1 MAYRNSYF
9 SLIIED
15 TGITMKYYPPMDGG
29 ERLTIED
36 VTKYLERNRIDEYDL
51 KLISDTIKKY
61 KDEEV
66 LISRKVVYK
75 IDEYMEVMVAPDK
88 MTATAR
94 FYPPSDKGRKMSI
107 EEIYS
112 DLKNQNIVYG
122 IEDKNIESYISNPMY
137 MSQIIVANGKKPVH
151 GHDATIE
158 YKFNTDRKAKPQLN
172 ENGTVDFHRLNNIS
186 HILAG
191 DVLAVL
197 HKEDLGISGKDVYG
211 AEVKPRKVNRKVLK
225 HGSNVRLSEDETEL
239 ISLID
244 GHATLEDDRVLV
256 SNVYNVEGD
265 VDNSTGDIDYN
276 GSIFIKGNVRAGF
289 KIRAK
294 GNIEIQGVVEGS
306 VIIAYGDIIIHSG
319 IQGMGRCQIVAG
331 GNLVSKFI
339 ENTHISVNGYIETDN
354 ILHSEVSARGDIFVR
369 GKKGSIIGGNVR
381 STTLIEAACIGSP
394 MGTTTCVEVGS
405 DLVILDKVNKLKK
418 EIDEKNKE
426 KIETTQNI
434 AILKKQAEKG
444 KKEKIPLIKLNA
456 QKLLEL
462 DKEIET
468 LSLFYEK
475 GLSQLKENT
484 DARINID
491 KIIYQGCKVTISG
504 NYILVN
510 ESLSRCSYRKEKSE
524 IKAFPL

>member
-9 SLIIED
+9 SLIISD
-15 TGITMKYYPPMDGG
+15 TGIMMKYYPPEDGG
-29 ERLTIED
+29 ERLKIED
-36 VTKYLERNRIDEYDL
+36 VTKYLDRNRIEEYDL

-61 KDEEV
+61 EEEEV
-66 LISRKVVYK
+66 LISKKPVYK
-75 IDEYMEVMVAPDK
+75 IDEYMEVMVTPDK

-94 FYPPSDKGRKMSI
+94 FYPPSDKGNKLSI
-107 EEIYS
+107 EDIYS
-112 DLKNQNIVYG
+112 DLKHQKIVFG
-122 IEDKNIESYISNPMY
+122 IEAKNIESHISNPVY
-137 MSQIIVANGKKPVH
+137 MSQIIIANGEKPIH

-158 YKFNTDRKAKPQLN
+158 YKFNTNRKAKPQLN
-172 ENGTVDFHRLNNIS
+172 ENGTVDFHKLNNIS

-197 HKEDLGISGKDVYG
+197 HKEDPGTSGKDVYG
-211 AEVKPRKVNRKVLK
+211 VEVKPRKVKKEILK
-225 HGSNVRLSEDETEL
+225 HGNNIQLSEDGTEL
-239 ISLID
+239 ISLVD
-244 GHATLEDDRVLV
+244 GHATLEGDRVLV
-256 SNVYNVEGD
+256 SNVYNVEND

-276 GSIFIKGNVRAGF
+276 GSISIKGNVRAGF

-294 GNIEIQGVVEGS
+294 GNIEIHGVVEGS
-306 VIIAYGDIIIHSG
+306 VIIAYGDIIIHRG
-319 IQGMGRCQIVAG
+319 IQGMGRCQIVSG

-339 ENTHISVNGYIETDN
+339 ENANISVNGYIETDN

-381 STTLIEAACIGSP
+381 STSLIEAACIGST

-426 KIETTQNI
+426 KIETIQNI
-434 AILKKQAEKG
+434 SLLKKQVEKG
-444 KKEKIPLIKLNA
+444 KKEKIPLMNLNLK
-456 QKLLEL
+456 KLLEL

-468 LSLFYEK
+468 LSVFYEK
-475 GLSQLKENT
+475 GVSQLSENK
-484 DARINID
+484 DARINVV
-491 KIIYQGCKVTISG
+491 KTIYQGCKVTISG
-504 NYILVN
+504 DYILVH
-510 ESLSRCSYRKEKSE
+510 ESLSRCSYRKEKFE